1 MAKKISGLGRG
12 LGDLFEDNA
21 AELRTSKGSV
31 IIRTD
36 SGEKDMR
43 PSPDLYEKKPKN
55 RSVYLN
61 YKDKDKR

>member
-1 MAKKISGLGRG
+1 MANKPSGLGRG

-21 AELRTSKGSV
+21 PEVKTSTGRVV
-31 IIRTD
+31 IRAAD
-36 SGEKDMR
+36 GDKNMR
-43 PSPDLYEKKPKN
+43 SSPDLYEKKPKN